1 MTKKLYLM
9 RHGQT
14 RFNVQKRI
22 QGASDSPLTEL
33 GIEQAKM
40 ARIFFENQ
48 GIKFNRIYSS
58 TQERACDTAEIVS
71 GRTDYIRL
79 KGLKEWDFG
88 AFEAQSEYLNPPLD
102 LEHIGQAYG
111 DYFVTYGGEGARQ
124 VRQRMMR
131 TVGEIISQAAEGE
144 TILAVTHGAAISQ
157 YFREALAVY
166 PDNLTTPNCSIFNFV
181 FDGDKVSMP
190 LVYDPIND
198 KILYKEEN

>member
-33 GIEQAKM
+33 GIKQAKM
-40 ARIFFENQ
+40 ARRFFENQ
-48 GIKFNRIYSS
+48 GIRFDRVYSS

-71 GRTDYIRL
+71 GRTDYTRL

-102 LEHIGQAYG
+102 LEHIGHAYG

-124 VRQRMMR
+124 VRRRMMA
-131 TVGEIISQAAEGE
+131 TIGEIISQTAEGE

-157 YFREALAVY
+157 YFREALAIY
-166 PDNLTTPNCSIFNFV
+166 PDDLTTPNCSIFNFV
-181 FDGDKVSMP
+181 FEGDKVSMP
-190 LVYDPIND
+190 VVYDPINN
-198 KILYKEEN
+198 KVLYKEVD

>member
-1 MTKKLYLM
+1 MTKRLYLM
-9 RHGQT
+9 RHGET

-40 ARIFFENQ
+40 ARKFFENQ
-48 GIKFNRIYSS
+48 GIKFDRIYSS

-71 GRTDYIRL
+71 GRRDYIRL

-102 LEHIGQAYG
+102 LEHIGTAYG

-124 VRQRMMR
+124 VRHRMIM
-131 TVGEIISQAAEGE
+131 TVEEIISQATEGE

-157 YFREALAVY
+157 YFREVLAVY
-166 PDNLTTPNCSIFNFV
+166 PDNLTTPNCSIFNFI
-181 FDGDKVSMP
+181 FDGGKVSMP

-198 KILYKEEN
+198 KILYKEED